1 MEGKEW
7 IWDNGILVEK
17 EVAQIKSE
25 INEGFAT
32 KEDREEL
39 FLKAFNKFLNKL

>member
-17 EVAQIKSE
+17 EVEAIQEE
-25 INEGFAT
+25 IENGYSSSA
-32 KEDREEL
+32 DRENVL
-39 FLKAFNKFLNKL
+39 LNAFNKFLNKL